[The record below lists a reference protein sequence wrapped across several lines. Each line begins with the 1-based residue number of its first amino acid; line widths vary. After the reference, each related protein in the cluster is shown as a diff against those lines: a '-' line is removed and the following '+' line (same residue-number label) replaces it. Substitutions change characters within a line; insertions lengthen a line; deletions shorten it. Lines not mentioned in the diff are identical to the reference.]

1 MIGGK
6 KIKPLVFVSLALVL
20 ALSLVAGACAPAAPE
35 EAAEEVA
42 ALESKLA
49 AEKSKVSSLEG
60 EVSDLEG
67 EVSDL
72 EGEIAELRA
81 PAEVFEWKFQT
92 WATPGDIDFAGYQ
105 LSIEELKAAS
115 DGRIDIELFGVGV
128 LVGGVEAIEAE
139 GAGIIDG
146 SFAFGGYYSGYDFA
160 FGVAG
165 SPASLFPDF
174 RTHTLWF
181 EEFGGIELMRELY
194 GGYNIYYVC
203 PIELVAE
210 AINSVVPI
218 RNLDDLQG
226 LKIRLGGG
234 GFCAEVFTRA
244 GAVVHFI
251 SGGEIY
257 SALDTGLVEA
267 GEFVGPTTNWALGL
281 HEVTDYVLWPAP
293 HNRTIYTELTLNMDV
308 WEGLPDNLKDL
319 IHAARHTISANNRYR
334 ILAADLDTIDKM
346 VALGLEHTVFA
357 PESWKVLEELSFEV
371 ALESKEKSPMSERMI
386 TSQLD
391 LLERLGYID

>member
-1 MIGGK
+1 M
-6 KIKPLVFVSLALVL
+6 
-20 ALSLVAGACAPAAPE
+20 
-35 EAAEEVA
+35 
-42 ALESKLA
+42 
-49 AEKSKVSSLEG
+49 
-60 EVSDLEG
+60 
-67 EVSDL
+67 
-72 EGEIAELRA
+72 
-81 PAEVFEWKFQT
+81 FEWKFQT
-92 WATPGDIDFAGYQ
+92 WATPGDIDFASYQ
-105 LSIEELKAAS
+105 LSAEVLKAAS

-160 FGVAG
+160 FGVGA

-174 RTHTLWF
+174 RTHTLWY

-194 GGYNIYYVC
+194 AGYNVYYVC

-281 HEVTDYVLWPAP
+281 HEVTDYILWPAP

-308 WEGLPDNLKDL
+308 WEGLPDDLKAL

-346 VALGLEHTVFA
+346 VALGLEHTVFE